1 MKKHPK
7 KIELT
12 DIGVP
17 DGYDLGSIVDVL
29 SDPSSYS
36 EVFHRANHDV
46 PMPSIERLGE
56 IVDLLK
62 SVLFPGY
69 FGQSEMKP
77 DTIKYYIGSTLDR
90 IFPLLVKQIQR
101 GECFSCTDPA
111 FSCTDC
117 EARARVTAGILLSKI
132 PGIRKML
139 ALDAHAAFRGD
150 PAAKSIGETIFSYP
164 SMMAMTNYRIAHEM
178 YLLGIPLIPRIITE
192 MAHSATGIDIHPG
205 AAIGEH
211 FFIDHG
217 TGTVIGETCIIGDNV
232 RIYQGVTLGAK
243 SFPLDGGGSPIKGI
257 PRHPIVE
264 DDVIIYSGATLLGRI
279 TIGKGAE
286 IGGNVWITRDVPPGV
301 RVVQSPHED
310 IGFRDGEGI

>member
-90 IFPLLVKQIQR
+90 VFPLLVKQIQR
-101 GECFSCTDPA
+101 GVFHALT
-111 FSCTDC
+111 
-117 EARARVTAGILLSKI
+117 RLSGHRLRGGVGSR
-132 PGIRKML
+132 PEYFCRKYLEFGRCSLSTHML
-139 ALDAHAAFRGD
+139 H
-150 PAAKSIGETIFSYP
+150 SGETLPQKVSVKPFFP
-164 SMMAMTNYRIAHEM
+164 
-178 YLLGIPLIPRIITE
+178 IP
-192 MAHSATGIDIHPG
+192 A
-205 AAIGEH
+205 
-211 FFIDHG
+211 
-217 TGTVIGETCIIGDNV
+217 
-232 RIYQGVTLGAK
+232 
-243 SFPLDGGGSPIKGI
+243 
-257 PRHPIVE
+257 
-264 DDVIIYSGATLLGRI
+264 
-279 TIGKGAE
+279 
-286 IGGNVWITRDVPPGV
+286 
-301 RVVQSPHED
+301 
-310 IGFRDGEGI
+310 